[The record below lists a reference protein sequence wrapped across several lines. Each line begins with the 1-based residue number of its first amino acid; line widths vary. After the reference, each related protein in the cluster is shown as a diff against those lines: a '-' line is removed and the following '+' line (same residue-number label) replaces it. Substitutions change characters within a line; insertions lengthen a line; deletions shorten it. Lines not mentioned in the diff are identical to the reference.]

1 MTPQSECYPL
11 QVAHNRSDKLIR
23 SDRKLGEQVAKAI
36 DRVASNP
43 DLGELLKGEWRG
55 HRKDRTG
62 RYRIIYRTE
71 REKLNLFIVTIDDRK
86 DIYR

>member
-1 MTPQSECYPL
+1 MTPQYNVILSKL
-11 QVAHNRSDKLIR
+11 ADNKFDKLIR

-43 DLGELLKGEWRG
+43 DLGELLKGEWKG
-55 HRKDRTG
+55 HRKYRTG
-62 RYRIIYRTE
+62 RYRIVYRKE
-71 REKLNLFIVTIDDRK
+71 REKLILYIVTIDDRK